1 MMISVV
7 EKLKVDELEPLVIR
21 SEQEGFN
28 HLRRL
33 VNEYIAGENTFSG
46 EGEALYI
53 VREQEQIIAIVGLNQ
68 DPFSDHSTGRIRRL
82 YVHPDYRHLG
92 IGKQLVQ
99 KVTSEAKKFYNILV
113 LYTNSEQASQFYL
126 QLAFKQEHG
135 NPHRSHY
142 KVL

>member
-1 MMISVV
+1 MIISVV
-7 EKLKVDELEPLVIR
+7 EQLKVHELEPLVIR
-21 SEQEGFN
+21 SEQEGFK

-33 VNEYIAGENTFSG
+33 VDEYVAGENTFSG
-46 EGEALYI
+46 EGEALYV
-53 VREQEQIIAIVGLNQ
+53 VREQEQIIGVVGLNQ

-113 LYTNSEQASQFYL
+113 LYTNSEQASQFYI

>member
-1 MMISVV
+1 MIISSVQH
-7 EKLKVDELEPLVIR
+7 LKVEQLEPLVLQ
-21 SEQEGFN
+21 SEQEGFR

-33 VNEYIAGENTFSG
+33 VNEYEAGENTFSQKG
-46 EGEALYI
+46 EGLYFAK
-53 VREQEQIIAIVGLNQ
+53 EDEQIIGVIGLNQ

-82 YVHPDYRHLG
+82 YVHPAYRHLG

-113 LYTNSEQASQFYL
+113 LHTDTEQASQFYL
-126 QLAFKQEHG
+126 ALGFKQE
-135 NPHRSHY
+135 NTDAHRSHY

>member
-1 MMISVV
+1 MIISVV
-7 EKLKVDELEPLVIR
+7 EQLKVHELEPLVIR
-21 SEQEGFN
+21 SEQEGFK

-33 VNEYIAGENTFSG
+33 VSEYVAGENTFSG

-53 VREQEQIIAIVGLNQ
+53 VREQEQIIGVVGLNQ

-113 LYTNSEQASQFYL
+113 LYTNSEQASQFYI

-142 KVL
+142 KIL

>member
-7 EKLKVDELEPLVIR
+7 EKLKVHELEPLVIR

-33 VNEYIAGENTFSG
+33 VSEYVAGENTFSG

-53 VREQEQIIAIVGLNQ
+53 VREQEQIIGIVGLNQ